1 MIFADNSIG
10 DVIGKITP
18 PPGPT
23 ALYGDPV
30 AGLGQLFAT
39 LLNIFMIFAG
49 VSALVYMLWGA
60 LNWIYSQG
68 DKEKIGKAQN
78 QITNALL
85 GLLFIV
91 VGFTLFSLITGNV
104 LGIIK
109 RTPAGW
115 QFNIPTINGN

>member
-1 MIFADNSIG
+1 MANISIDN
-10 DVIGKITP
+10 VIGKITP

-30 AGLGQLFAT
+30 AGLGRLFGT
-39 LLNIFMIFAG
+39 ILNIFMIFAG
-49 VSALVYMLWGA
+49 ISALVYMLWGA

-78 QITNALL
+78 QIINALI

-91 VGFTLFSLITGNV
+91 VGFMLFSIITGNV

-109 RTPAGW
+109 RTPDGW
-115 QFNIPTINGN
+115 QFKIPTINGN